1 MFSPLSNVLQISR
14 YICCNRKEI
23 LILHFSQ
30 ILEISHMTC
39 PEGKQG
45 IENPIQVEIYLV
57 RFLENC
63 FNNGD
68 E

>member
-1 MFSPLSNVLQISR
+1 MFSPLSNVLRISR

-45 IENPIQVEIYLV
+45 IEKPIQV
-57 RFLENC
+57 
-63 FNNGD
+63 
-68 E
+68 